1 MSSVD
6 MSTKLY
12 GGRKC
17 RIAVVAAPFPPIK
30 PMLVFIPLKPAAK
43 QLIRIAAVFESAHVR
58 LQLSENVLSAPK
70 SFSIDHDATEER
82 NNRIADLLPAS

>member
-1 MSSVD
+1 
-6 MSTKLY
+6 
-12 GGRKC
+12 
-17 RIAVVAAPFPPIK
+17 
-30 PMLVFIPLKPAAK
+30 MLVFIPLKPAAK
-43 QLIRIAAVFESAHVR
+43 QLIRITAVFESAHVR